1 MRLCDVG
8 YKVVA
13 NASLGI
19 NDSNSSAET
28 SNCLTNSPN
37 KVFIDTVTFI
47 LWIEIVII
55 ESSMATTTIQT
66 PGSSTESPK
75 ASPAWVH
82 KEPLQPQGVLNEYDS
97 FDVTP
102 IIGREFPNANLKE
115 WLEAPN
121 SDELLRELAI
131 TSQYLHFSHREPSHH
146 NAESLFMGI
155 SRSRRG
161 SW

>member
-1 MRLCDVG
+1 MRSCDVG

-19 NDSNSSAET
+19 EYSNSSQKRPIVL
-28 SNCLTNSPN
+28 LTHLRKSSSTLSPSS
-37 KVFIDTVTFI
+37 FGE
-47 LWIEIVII
+47 IEIVTTG
-55 ESSMATTTIQT
+55 SSMATTTIQT

-131 TSQYLHFSHREPSHH
+131 TSQYLHFSHHESSHH
-146 NAESLFMGI
+146 IFMGI